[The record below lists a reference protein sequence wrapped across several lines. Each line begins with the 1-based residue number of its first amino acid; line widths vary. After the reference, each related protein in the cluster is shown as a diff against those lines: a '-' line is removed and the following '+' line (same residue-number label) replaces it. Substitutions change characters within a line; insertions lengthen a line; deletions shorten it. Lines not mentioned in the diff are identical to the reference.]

1 MANKETCQLFIIFPE
16 HEDVDKTS
24 PCIREFTLLAPDE
37 VMTYIDFIDR
47 MEQRGRA
54 EHYLLYYDSKNIRN
68 FLYPVYQLE
77 EYYPNVELTLL
88 NSLQRFAE
96 DWREEPI
103 QEGIVN
109 YKLFQ
114 APVTDDSFC
123 EICER
128 KYQSDIEASNSTY
141 AIINHSAL
149 EEMSTATMHR
159 NMEQI
164 DIPVLEATI
173 ENIESWLQ
181 VNRRPTRMY
190 NWNPKHGENGRD
202 AHKANKTDSVAT
214 LYCSKEHAEELLH
227 KAIGEYN
234 DIGPLYVWDEEFNRY
249 MEFKRESKSSTT
261 FHSYHLEDGDRK
273 IPAIRK
279 LLSK

>member
-103 QEGIVN
+103 QEGVVN

-128 KYQSDIEASNSTY
+128 KYQADTACHGSTF
-141 AIINHSAL
+141 AIINHGGLDTHPLASMDRDSDSVDITIL
-149 EEMSTATMHR
+149 EASI
-159 NMEQI
+159 EQI
-164 DIPVLEATI
+164 
-173 ENIESWLQ
+173 ENWLQ
-181 VNRRPTRMY
+181 KNRRPMRVY
-190 NWNPKHGENGRD
+190 NWNPKHGENGIG
-202 AHKANKTDSVAT
+202 AYKEHKNDPVAI
-214 LYCSKEHAEELLH
+214 LYCSIAHATELLH
-227 KAIGEYN
+227 KAKGEDN
-234 DIGPLYVWDEEFNRY
+234 EIGPLYVWDEDYNRY
-249 MEFKRESKSSTT
+249 MEFKRESKLSTT

>member
-24 PCIREFTLLAPDE
+24 PCIREFSLLAPDE

-54 EHYLLYYDSKNIRN
+54 EHYLLYYDSKNIKN
-68 FLYPVYQLE
+68 FLYPVCELRE
-77 EYYPNVELTLL
+77 FYPNAQLTLL
-88 NSLQRFAE
+88 NSLRNFAE
-96 DWREEPI
+96 DWRNEAI
-103 QEGIVN
+103 QDDNIN
-109 YKLFQ
+109 YKLFK

-123 EICER
+123 EVCER
-128 KYQSDIEASNSTY
+128 KYQADTACHGSTF
-141 AIINHSAL
+141 AIINHGGLDTHPLASMDRDSDSVDITIL
-149 EEMSTATMHR
+149 EASI
-159 NMEQI
+159 EQI
-164 DIPVLEATI
+164 
-173 ENIESWLQ
+173 ENWLQ
-181 VNRRPTRMY
+181 KNRRPMRVY

-202 AHKANKTDSVAT
+202 AHKANKTDSVAI

-227 KAIGEYN
+227 KALGEYN

>member
-181 VNRRPTRMY
+181 VNRRPTRVY

>member
-16 HEDVDKTS
+16 HEDVEKTS
-24 PCIREFTLLAPDE
+24 PCVQEFNLIYPNE
-37 VMTYIDFIDR
+37 VMDYIAFIDC

-103 QEGIVN
+103 QDCILN

-149 EEMSTATMHR
+149 EKVSTAAMHR
-159 NMEQI
+159 NLYQI

-173 ENIESWLQ
+173 EKIENWLQ
-181 VNRRPTRMY
+181 VNRRPTRVY
-190 NWNPKHGENGRD
+190 NWNPKHGENGIG
-202 AHKANKTDSVAT
+202 AYKEHKNDPVAI
-214 LYCSKEHAEELLH
+214 LYCSIEHAEALLH
-227 KAIGEYN
+227 KAIGEN
-234 DIGPLYVWDEEFNRY
+234 DIGPLYAWDEEFDRY
-249 MEFKRESKSSTT
+249 MEFKQESKSSTT
-261 FHSYHLEDGDRK
+261 FHSYHLEEGDRK

-279 LLSK
+279 LLGK

>member
-47 MEQRGRA
+47 MEQRERA
-54 EHYLLYYDSKNIRN
+54 EHYLLYYDSNNIRN

-103 QEGIVN
+103 QECIVN

-149 EEMSTATMHR
+149 EEVSTATMHR
-159 NMEQI
+159 NMEQV

-181 VNRRPTRMY
+181 VNRRPTRVY
-190 NWNPKHGENGRD
+190 NWNRKHGVNGIG
-202 AHKANKTDSVAT
+202 AYKEHKNDPVAI
-214 LYCSKEHAEELLH
+214 LYCSISHATELLH
-227 KAIGEYN
+227 KAMGEDN
-234 DIGPLYVWDEEFNRY
+234 EIGPLYAWDEEYNRY

-273 IPAIRK
+273 ISSIRK
-279 LLSK
+279 LLGK